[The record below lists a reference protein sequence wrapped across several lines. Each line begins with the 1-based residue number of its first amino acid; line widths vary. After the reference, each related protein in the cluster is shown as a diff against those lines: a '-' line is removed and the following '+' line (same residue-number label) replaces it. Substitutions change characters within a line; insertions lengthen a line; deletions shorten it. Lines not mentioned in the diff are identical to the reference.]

1 MDKVGWILPGGI
13 DHAVL
18 QVVVPE
24 LGTSSAWEHSWE
36 QSGNNKDF
44 HGLFSVVFDVPMFH
58 QVVDNKRVS
67 RTFKA
72 LVLGSSPSPLTTST
86 FPTTHH
92 CRDFSP
98 RSARVRY
105 RATDP
110 TRWPSTYSRGWW

>member
-1 MDKVGWILPGGI
+1 MQMVKVVARW
-13 DHAVL
+13 DRSRCL

-72 LVLGSSPSPLTTST
+72 LVLGSSPSPLTTSP
-86 FPTTHH
+86 FP
-92 CRDFSP
+92 
-98 RSARVRY
+98 
-105 RATDP
+105 
-110 TRWPSTYSRGWW
+110 YSRHNSPPP